1 MSRHGNQEWRR
12 EVICG
17 AAEVDYLV
25 CVISMCSTSG
35 KSSFEDLKI
44 IVAIRE
50 SVAITQKEINTRRS
64 QG

>member
-1 MSRHGNQEWRR
+1 MSHHGNQECRR

-17 AAEVDYLV
+17 AAEVDYFV
-25 CVISMCSTSG
+25 CVISICSTSG

-50 SVAITQKEINTRRS
+50 FVATTQKEIDTRRS